1 MTWVVSGITVT
12 DDSVRKM
19 LRQDR
24 ALRDAAQELA
34 VAELLFQEASTTR
47 LERKHKVD
55 EVKGKLRRLAE
66 QGPDAV
72 EQGELALFNDEDM
85 GGSDE

>member
-1 MTWVVSGITVT
+1 MSWTISGITVT

-19 LRQDR
+19 IRHDR

-34 VAELLFQEASTTR
+34 VEELKFAEASTTR

-55 EVKGKLRRLAE
+55 EVKAKLRRLAE

-72 EQGELALFNDEDM
+72 EQGTLALFDDEGGNDE
-85 GGSDE
+85 